1 VTLLDEL
8 SRRTQRI
15 LRVERTPLVEPI
27 LRAIAEWAPDRL
39 ELQSPRE
46 LIRHNLSPRV
56 PAARGTTYVTFPD
69 HHWTG
74 EETSR
79 RVRFFD
85 EDHWFPLLE
94 SLLLI
99 RGASPI
105 LTLAPGD
112 EDGGGGLVWA
122 KDSRTIA
129 RRPVTEEDV
138 REPLVWLASRL
149 EATMRA
155 CPAAV
160 LSWSFVAARSA
171 RERASRNLLDR
182 NLTAGF
188 IRAWRATGP
197 IVHRQLLAEF
207 LERLERAQ
215 PEATDLPQEVNR

>member
-1 VTLLDEL
+1 
-8 SRRTQRI
+8 
-15 LRVERTPLVEPI
+15 VEPI
-27 LRAIAEWAPDRL
+27 LRAIAERAPDRV
-39 ELQSPRE
+39 ELHSPRE

-85 EDHWFPLLE
+85 EDHWFALLE

-112 EDGGGGLVWA
+112 EACGGCLVWA
-122 KDSRTIA
+122 EYSRTMA
-129 RRPVTEEDV
+129 ERPTTEEGV

-155 CPAAV
+155 CPATV
-160 LSWSFVAARSA
+160 LSWSIVPARSVRA
-171 RERASRNLLDR
+171 RASDNLLDK

-188 IRAWRATGP
+188 IRAWRASDP
-197 IVHRQLLAEF
+197 IVHRRLLTEF
-207 LERLERAQ
+207 LERLERAE
-215 PEATDLPQEVNR
+215 PEETALRKEVSR